1 MISAKQARMMMPSYC
16 DNKNEKIYYYIEKK
30 IYPYIKEAVDNDK
43 CTVKVLINPSED
55 FDGFDIYDIF
65 SKLKSY
71 GYEVGFDKRYVN
83 DKFPIDISI
92 DKFVIDISW

>member
-1 MISAKQARMMMPSYC
+1 MISAKQARMMMPSY

-43 CTVKVLINPSED
+43 CSMKLFINPIED

-65 SKLKSY
+65 SKLRSY
-71 GYEVGFDKRYVN
+71 GYEVGFDKRYEN
-83 DKFPIDISI
+83 DKIYINTNI